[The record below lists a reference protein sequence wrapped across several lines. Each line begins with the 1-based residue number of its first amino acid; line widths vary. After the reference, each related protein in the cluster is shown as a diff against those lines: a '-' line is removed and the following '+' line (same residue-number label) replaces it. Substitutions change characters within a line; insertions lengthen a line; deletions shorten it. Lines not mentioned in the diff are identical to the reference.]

1 MYSETINKSSNN
13 IITFFHVLTKCT
25 FHDRL
30 KRFQKKVVT
39 KEFDKYNLKGF
50 KYRAHNGYDNYILV

>member
-1 MYSETINKSSNN
+1 MKQ
-13 IITFFHVLTKCT
+13 LTKVQTILLLFSRLDKVYFPRSIET
-25 FHDRL
+25 FSE
-30 KRFQKKVVT
+30 KVVT